1 MHSSPGRPT
10 RPPFT
15 LDAGMAFGC
24 DYNPEQWDSA
34 VWVDDVAAM
43 KEAKVNFVAINIF
56 GWSHL
61 EPRQGEYNFSKLD
74 AIIELLHGAGIR
86 INLGTATA
94 SPPPWLTTTFPEVLP
109 KVEDGTRRYPG
120 GRQAFCPSSPIY
132 RHHAALLVEQVAR
145 RYGSHP
151 AVALWHVSNEIGC
164 HNAHCY
170 CGTSTE
176 AFRAWLMRRYGT
188 LEALNAAWGTD
199 FWSQRVSD
207 WNEIWVPRLTLSSRN
222 PGQSMDFR
230 RFSSDELL
238 GNYAMEADI
247 IRRHSAIPVTTNF
260 MVTAHIRNMDYF
272 TWTDGMDIIAND
284 HYLDHRLGEPTT
296 ELSFAADLTRGLA
309 GNNPWILM
317 EHSTGSVNW
326 QPHNVAKAPGEMLR
340 NSLAHVAR
348 GADGVCFFQ
357 WRASLQG
364 SEKFHSALMPHAG
377 RDSQMW
383 RDVVALGEDV
393 AGLAEVV
400 GSRVESEVAFMFS
413 WESWWAADAET
424 RPSAAVS
431 YLEQAH
437 AMYAAIH
444 DLGVTVT
451 MVPPGADLSGFS
463 LVIVPTLYMVSD
475 VHAAQVTD
483 YVRRGG
489 HAMVT
494 FYSGIVDEEDRVRTG
509 GYPGAFRDML
519 GIRTEEFAPVLP
531 EQTLALSDGGTA
543 SLWSELTTLHG
554 ATAVATFL
562 DGPAAGGPA
571 VTCHDFGNGRAWYL
585 GTVLDQAGL
594 SKVVRNALDGA
605 GVAAVAPE
613 ADASLEMVRRS
624 HSTTS
629 YLFVINH
636 GHHERSVSIIG
647 HELLTKTDISQTLT
661 IPAGAVRVIR
671 EEVRP

>member
-1 MHSSPGRPT
+1 MHSTHEGPPRPVID
-10 RPPFT
+10 
-15 LDAGMAFGC
+15 LESGMAFGC
-24 DYNPEQWDSA
+24 DYNPEQWDPA

-43 KEAKVNFVAINIF
+43 KQAGVNFVAINIF

-61 EPRQGEYNFSKLD
+61 EPRQGEYNFTNLD
-74 AIIELLHGAGIR
+74 AIIDLLHANGIS

-132 RHHAALLVEQVAR
+132 RHHAALLVEQVAQ

-170 CGTSTE
+170 CETSAE
-176 AFRAWLMRRYGT
+176 AFRDWLMKRYES
-188 LEALNAAWGTD
+188 LDALNTAWGTD
-199 FWSQRVSD
+199 FWSQRVSH
-207 WNEIWVPRLTLSSRN
+207 WSEIWTPRLTLSSRN

-230 RFSSDELL
+230 RFSSEELRS
-238 GNYAMEADI
+238 NYLLEADI
-247 IRRHSAIPVTTNF
+247 IRRHSDIPVTTNF

-272 TWTDGMDIIAND
+272 TWTADMDIIAND

-296 ELSFAADLTRGLA
+296 ELSFSADLTRGLA
-309 GNNPWILM
+309 QNAPWILM
-317 EHSTGSVNW
+317 EHSTGGVNW
-326 QPHNVAKAPGEMLR
+326 QPHNLAKAPGEMMR

-377 RDSQMW
+377 KDSQLW
-383 RDVVALGEDV
+383 RDVVELGQTV

-400 GSRVESEVAFMFS
+400 GSRVESNVAFVFS
-413 WESWWAADAET
+413 WESWWAVDAET
-424 RPSAAVS
+424 RPSAAIF

-437 AMYAAIH
+437 AIYAAFHAQGI
-444 DLGVTVT
+444 TVT
-451 MVPPGADLSGFS
+451 MVAPGSDLSGFS
-463 LVIVPTLYMVSD
+463 LVVVPTLYMISD
-475 VHAAQVTD
+475 EHAAQIND
-483 YVRRGG
+483 YVHNGG
-489 HAMVT
+489 HAVVT

-519 GIRTEEFAPVLP
+519 GIRTEEFAPLLP
-531 EQTLALSDGGTA
+531 EQVLELSDGRTS
-543 SLWSELTTLHG
+543 SLWAEKTTLHG
-554 ATAVATFL
+554 ATAVTSYVA
-562 DGPAAGGPA
+562 GPTPGGAA
-571 VTCHDFGNGRAWYL
+571 VTVNDFGQGRAWYL
-585 GTVLDQAGL
+585 GTVLDPAGL
-594 SKVVRNALDGA
+594 SAVVRNALDGA
-605 GVAAVAPE
+605 GVTPVAPE
-613 ADASLEMVRRS
+613 ADANLEMVRRS
-624 HSTTS
+624 SADNS

-636 GHHERSVSIIG
+636 SQQERSVSTTG
-647 HELLTKTDISQTLT
+647 HEILTKTDISQTLT
-661 IPAGAVRVIR
+661 VPAGSVRVIR
-671 EEVRP
+671 EEVMP

>member
-1 MHSSPGRPT
+1 
-10 RPPFT
+10 
-15 LDAGMAFGC
+15 MAFGC
-24 DYNPEQWDSA
+24 DYNPEQWDPA

-43 KEAKVNFVAINIF
+43 KQAGVNFVAINIF

-61 EPRQGEYNFSKLD
+61 EPRQGEYNFTNLD
-74 AIIELLHGAGIR
+74 AIIDLLHANGIS

-132 RHHAALLVEQVAR
+132 RQHAALLVEQVAQ

-151 AVALWHVSNEIGC
+151 GVALWHVSNEIGC

-170 CGTSTE
+170 CETSAE
-176 AFRAWLMRRYGT
+176 AFRDWLMKRYEN
-188 LEALNAAWGTD
+188 LDALNTAWGTD

-207 WNEIWVPRLTLSSRN
+207 WSEIWTPRLTLSSRN

-230 RFSSDELL
+230 RFSSEELRS
-238 GNYAMEADI
+238 NYLLEADI
-247 IRRHSAIPVTTNF
+247 IRRHSDIPVTTNF

-272 TWTDGMDIIAND
+272 TWTADMDIIAND

-296 ELSFAADLTRGLA
+296 ELSFSADLTRGLA
-309 GNNPWILM
+309 KNAPWILM
-317 EHSTGSVNW
+317 EHSTGGVNW
-326 QPHNVAKAPGEMLR
+326 QPHNLAKEPGEMMR

-377 RDSQMW
+377 KDSQLW
-383 RDVVALGEDV
+383 RDVVELGETV

-400 GSRVESEVAFMFS
+400 GSRVESNVAFMFS
-413 WESWWAADAET
+413 WESWWAVDAET
-424 RPSAAVS
+424 RPSAAIF

-437 AMYAAIH
+437 AIYAAFH
-444 DLGVTVT
+444 AQGVTVT
-451 MVPPGADLSGFS
+451 MVAPGADLSGFS
-463 LVIVPTLYMVSD
+463 LVVVPTLYMISD
-475 VHAAQVTD
+475 EHAAQIND
-483 YVRRGG
+483 YVHDGG
-489 HAMVT
+489 HAVVT

-519 GIRTEEFAPVLP
+519 GIRTEEFAPLLP
-531 EQTLALSDGGTA
+531 EQVLELSDSRTS
-543 SLWSELTTLHG
+543 SLWAEKTTLHG
-554 ATAVATFL
+554 ATAVTSYVA
-562 DGPAAGGPA
+562 GPTPGGAA
-571 VTCHDFGNGRAWYL
+571 VTVNDFGQGRAWYL
-585 GTVLDQAGL
+585 GTVLDKDGL
-594 SKVVRNALDGA
+594 SAVVRNALDGA
-605 GVAAVAPE
+605 GVAPVAPE
-613 ADASLEMVRRS
+613 ADATLEMVRRS
-624 HSTTS
+624 GADNS

-636 GHHERSVSIIG
+636 SQEERSVATTG
-647 HELLTKTDISQTLT
+647 HEILTKTDISQTLT
-661 IPAGAVRVIR
+661 VPAGSVRVIR
-671 EEVRP
+671 EEVMP